1 STLTKRIGWLLLTG
15 ALLFCAGELWSL
27 WMPLNK
33 KLWSPSFTLVMAGID
48 FMILAAAL
56 WLVDVRGYK
65 KIVKPLLIVGMN
77 SIAVYLASEVL
88 AELLDDIHIGRE
100 GASLHD
106 LLYNGFFAPLASVE
120 NASLLWTL
128 AFTLLMYLWAY
139 FLYKKSWFWRI

>member
-1 STLTKRIGWLLLTG
+1 
-15 ALLFCAGELWSL
+15 
-27 WMPLNK
+27 MPLNK

-48 FMILAAAL
+48 FIILAAAL

-120 NASLLWTL
+120 NASLLWAL